1 MNNPDCILFLESKDL
16 KELNKMIKKDNDVSQ
31 IILPHT
37 LKLNEY
43 MIWLPDR
50 SNSLPNRSNS
60 LPDRSN
66 SLPNQIMGFIWF
78 GIFEDLESNIKYIGI
93 NYSYTFIKYRNRG
106 TNTKLRLFVEK
117 FASNSNIQLIKS
129 IGLPGSDSIKIMNKL
144 NWESTWESTC
154 KSTCKSIYESE
165 PTYFCKKII

>member
-16 KELNKMIKKDNDVSQ
+16 KQLNKMIKKDNDVSQ
-31 IILPHT
+31 VILPHT
-37 LKLNEY
+37 LKSNEY
-43 MIWLPDR
+43 MIW
-50 SNSLPNRSNS
+50 

>member
-16 KELNKMIKKDNDVSQ
+16 KQLNKMIKKDNDVSQ
-31 IILPHT
+31 VILPHT
-37 LKLNEY
+37 LKSNEY
-43 MIWLPDR
+43 MIW
-50 SNSLPNRSNS
+50 

-117 FASNSNIQLIKS
+117 FASNSNIQIIKS

-144 NWESTWESTC
+144 NWESTYESTWE
-154 KSTCKSIYESE
+154 STCKSIYESE

>member
-16 KELNKMIKKDNDVSQ
+16 KQLNKMIKKDNDVSQ

-37 LKLNEY
+37 LKSNEY
-43 MIWLPDR
+43 MIW
-50 SNSLPNRSNS
+50 

-117 FASNSNIQLIKS
+117 FASNSNIQIIKS

>member
-16 KELNKMIKKDNDVSQ
+16 KQLNKMIKKDNDVSQ
-31 IILPHT
+31 VILPHT
-37 LKLNEY
+37 LKSNEY
-43 MIWLPDR
+43 MIW
-50 SNSLPNRSNS
+50 

-154 KSTCKSIYESE
+154 KSIYKSTCKSIYESE